1 LLPLLLLL
9 LLLLLLPALALLL
22 LYLVKS
28 SSGHRRYAVENAIGS
43 GGEAKERDGRR
54 VSFLVD

>member
-28 SSGHRRYAVENAIGS
+28 SSGHRRYAVENAIGW
-43 GGEAKERDGRR
+43 GGRKGKRKSEDE
-54 VSFLVD
+54 LVF